1 MYKTKGGGITDKER
15 ETVISELNMLKE
27 RLEKLSQVFNMT
39 ADEDEIESVIYEEK
53 AVMLRYSL
61 ALKRA
66 KELGM
71 TAFNG
76 KEK

>member
-1 MYKTKGGGITDKER
+1 MF
-15 ETVISELNMLKE
+15 SELEQLKE

-39 ADEDEIESVIYEEK
+39 YDETEIESIIYEEK

-61 ALKRA
+61 ALKKA

-71 TAFNG
+71 TAFAERRTDDRNSG
-76 KEK
+76 ISDFCAYCD

>member
-15 ETVISELNMLKE
+15 ESVISELNMLKE

-39 ADEDEIESVIYEEK
+39 ADADEIESVIYEEK

>member
-1 MYKTKGGGITDKER
+1 LF
-15 ETVISELNMLKE
+15 SELEQLKE

-39 ADEDEIESVIYEEK
+39 YDETEIESIIYEEK

-61 ALKRA
+61 ALKKA

-71 TAFNG
+71 TAFCG
-76 KEK
+76 KEN